1 MVLPVA
7 AAGAALIPIVARYI
21 IKNGMKLA
29 VKKYGQK
36 AAEEG
41 GKLAGKSR
49 PFKSRKT
56 KLKYGDLNPGGA
68 SNPAPQQ
75 AKPARIP
82 KQLNKQ
88 GPKNPKGM
96 GFSAGGKVSNS
107 DLRKK
112 GLFKK

>member
-7 AAGAALIPIVARYI
+7 VVAAGVAVIAKYI
-21 IKNGMKLA
+21 LKNGMKLA
-29 VKKYGQK
+29 IKKYGKK
-36 AAEEG
+36 ASEQAG
-41 GKLAGKSR
+41 TLAGKSR
-49 PFKSRKT
+49 PFKSKKT
-56 KLKYGDLNPGGA
+56 KLKYGDLNPGRA

-75 AKPARIP
+75 AKPARMP

>member
-1 MVLPVA
+1 MVLPVAGIA
-7 AAGAALIPIVARYI
+7 AAGAALIPVVARYI

-68 SNPAPQQ
+68 SNPAIQQ
-75 AKPARIP
+75 AKPARMP
-82 KQLNKQ
+82 AQKTTQ
-88 GPKNPKGM
+88 GPANPKGM
-96 GFSAGGKVSNS
+96 GFSKGGKVQ
-107 DLRKK
+107 RPAKI
-112 GLFKK
+112 F

>member
-1 MVLPVA
+1 MVLNIAASVA
-7 AAGAALIPIVARYI
+7 APIAVAGVTAVAKYI

-68 SNPAPQQ
+68 SNPAIQQ
-75 AKPARIP
+75 AKPARMP
-82 KQLNKQ
+82 AQKTTQ
-88 GPKNPKGM
+88 GPANPKGM
-96 GFSAGGKVSNS
+96 GFSKGGKVQ
-107 DLRKK
+107 RPAKI
-112 GLFKK
+112 F

>member
-1 MVLPVA
+1 MVA
-7 AAGAALIPIVARYI
+7 PIVAAGISVIAKYI

-29 VKKYGQK
+29 VKKYGKK
-36 AAEEG
+36 AAEQAG
-41 GKLAGKSR
+41 TLAGKSR
-49 PFKSRKT
+49 PFKSKKT

-75 AKPARIP
+75 AKPARMP